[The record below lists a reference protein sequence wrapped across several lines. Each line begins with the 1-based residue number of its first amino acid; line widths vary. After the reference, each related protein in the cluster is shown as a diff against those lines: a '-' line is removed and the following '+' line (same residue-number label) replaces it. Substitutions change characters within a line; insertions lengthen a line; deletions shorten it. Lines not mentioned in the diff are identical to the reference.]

1 MTREGKVIAIAQKY
15 ERIDCQIS
23 KAIELEST
31 ISNFTLKKKFRLFN
45 GNVAS
50 KK

>member
-1 MTREGKVIAIAQKY
+1 MTREGKVIAIAQKC

-31 ISNFTLKKKFRLFN
+31 ISNFKFYFKEKILLI
-45 GNVAS
+45 
-50 KK
+50 